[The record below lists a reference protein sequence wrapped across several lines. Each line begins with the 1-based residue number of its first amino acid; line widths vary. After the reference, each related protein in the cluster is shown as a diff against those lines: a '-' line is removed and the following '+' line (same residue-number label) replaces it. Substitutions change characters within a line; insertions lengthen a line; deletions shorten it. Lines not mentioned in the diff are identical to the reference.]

1 MTTLTRVNLGLPDIA
16 GWFKN
21 IRKEM
26 KRRSDIKATI
36 SQLSALSDYEL
47 MDMGIHRGEIYDI
60 AHSSVKNAEENK
72 NLRGWV

>member
-1 MTTLTRVNLGLPDIA
+1 MHTLKQVHLGLPDISV
-16 GWFKN
+16 WFKR

-26 KRRSDIKATI
+26 KRKSDIRSTI
-36 SQLSALSDYEL
+36 NQLSALSDYEL
-47 MDMGIHRGEIYDI
+47 SDMGIHRGEIYDI